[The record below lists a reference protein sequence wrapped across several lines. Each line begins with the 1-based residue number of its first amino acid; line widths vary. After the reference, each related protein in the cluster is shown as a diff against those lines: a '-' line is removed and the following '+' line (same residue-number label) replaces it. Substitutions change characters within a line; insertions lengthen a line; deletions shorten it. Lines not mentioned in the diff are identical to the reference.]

1 MNNFAEGDFT
11 VADCALLEDCPY
23 VDVDDCV
30 FAADFMTDDY
40 VRVTQLYCDG
50 VGMQYKDYAQSER
63 NLEFD
68 ICNIWCSKPV
78 SVLRD
83 YCDAIKIN
91 IFWPLLFQ
99 HQNSSV
105 ISRLHPCVD
114 ANNSRASE
122 INLKK
127 LQHLELMEDIVDLA
141 KKVANDSF
149 LIGGLLRIGYKI
161 ENKILV
167 MEEAL
172 NWIKYAGDVTIL
184 TKLGS
189 IDNCWPML
197 SIFFTEYKYHIIKI
211 VVEDCNLLEEL
222 KTQSCLDCIEQGE
235 LMKMKGNEEFSK
247 ERFDIAIIYYT
258 RAIEYRPDNH
268 LLYGNRAL
276 CFLRTGQF
284 RTHSH
289 GRKFGKYKSLKRRK

>member
-1 MNNFAEGDFT
+1 MDDFAKGDCAVT
-11 VADCALLEDCPY
+11 DYALLEDCPY
-23 VDVDDCV
+23 VDDCV
-30 FAADFMTDDY
+30 CAPEFMTDDY
-40 VRVTQLYCDG
+40 VRVTQLYCNG

-63 NLEFD
+63 NSEFD
-68 ICNIWCSKPV
+68 ICSIWCNKPV
-78 SVLRD
+78 SVLQD

-99 HQNSSV
+99 HQNSSI
-105 ISRLHPCVD
+105 ISRLHPCLE

-122 INLKK
+122 ISLKK

-149 LIGGLLRIGYKI
+149 LIGGLLRIAYKI
-161 ENKILV
+161 ENKILA

-184 TKLGS
+184 TKLAAVDS
-189 IDNCWPML
+189 CWPML
-197 SIFFTEYKYHIIKI
+197 SIFFTEYKYHITKVIT
-211 VVEDCNLLEEL
+211 ENSDLLEEF
-222 KTQSCLDCIEQGE
+222 KTQTCADCIEQGE
-235 LMKMKGNEEFSK
+235 LMKMKGNEEFAK
-247 ERFDIAIIYYT
+247 GRFDIAIIYYT
-258 RAIEYRPDNH
+258 RAIEYRPENH

-284 RTHSH
+284 RIHSH